1 MQIWYTH
8 QRKDPKKLIRM
19 ISHLQPA
26 GQNVFIMIDLLV
38 NLWLQLHHIVLSYTS
53 LKCSETIHVKMY
65 SLRCLVWFSYRSHFR
80 SPESRKIS
88 ALDTM
93 LMGSLDLA
101 FPWHIQIQV
110 YKTLQ
115 NLTTAVGAAYEA
127 NSMFFSS
134 ASRRPLAFDE
144 LDCPVGVDQHL
155 VYTHVHIGV
164 ILPRL
169 ISVESYQFRWWF
181 LVLVLGPRR
190 CTTCDQKLEATQ
202 QLQNQVC
209 LLKGPSILRLCTPP
223 LLGAKAGKCNFKSR
237 TRGT

>member
-1 MQIWYTH
+1 M
-8 QRKDPKKLIRM
+8 
-19 ISHLQPA
+19 
-26 GQNVFIMIDLLV
+26 
-38 NLWLQLHHIVLSYTS
+38 HHIVLSYTS

-80 SPESRKIS
+80 SPESSKIS

-144 LDCPVGVDQHL
+144 LECPVGVDQHL

-190 CTTCDQKLEATQ
+190 LVQHVTKSWKQLSNSKTRYAFWKVQASWGFAPRHFWVQKQANATSSRAHEAHRD
-202 QLQNQVC
+202 
-209 LLKGPSILRLCTPP
+209 S
-223 LLGAKAGKCNFKSR
+223 
-237 TRGT
+237 